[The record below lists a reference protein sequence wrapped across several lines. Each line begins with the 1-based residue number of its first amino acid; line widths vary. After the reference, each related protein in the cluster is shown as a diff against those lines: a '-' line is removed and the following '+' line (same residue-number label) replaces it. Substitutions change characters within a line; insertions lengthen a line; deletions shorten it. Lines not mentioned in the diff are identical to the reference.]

1 MINASDRTT
10 KRRLA
15 VSLRLL
21 YLGGTVTGVLAGVVT
36 GAVGLSDLSNVLLG
50 VTALAGLASLTASF
64 LQGLRHGKVGVDVI
78 ALLAIAGAVAL
89 GEYLAGGVI
98 GVMLATGL
106 ALEDYA
112 KARAE
117 RELTALLE
125 RTPRVVHRYDGQAV
139 LSVSPDDVAPGD
151 LLMVKPG
158 EVVPVDGTVMSDLA
172 ILDEASLT
180 GEAELVQRPAG
191 DRVSSGVV
199 NAGPPFDVM
208 AVTTAT
214 QSTYAGIVRLVAEG
228 QRTKAPFVRLAD
240 RYALVFIPATLLL
253 AGGAWLVSGDPVRA
267 LAVLVVATPC
277 PLILAAP
284 IAIVSGISQAA
295 RRGVIIK
302 GGGALETLAGARV
315 LLFDK
320 TGTLTMGRPAVTDIE
335 APMGIDADEL
345 LCLAASIEQMSPH
358 VLAGAVVRSA
368 REHGLSLSVPGDV
381 VEETGMGVRG
391 TVAGH
396 EVAVGRLDWVSH
408 DTALPQW
415 VRRLRRRLV
424 FDGFANTFVAVDGAL
439 VGALILEDPI
449 RPDTSRTLRT
459 LRRDGIERVVMVT
472 GDRADVAESVGAIV
486 GVDAVLA
493 ERTPAEKVEAVKE
506 ERAHGT
512 TIMVGD
518 GINDAPALAAADVG
532 VALGARGATA
542 SSEAADV
549 VLLVD
554 RLDRLAEAIQVSK
567 RARGI
572 ALQSVVA
579 GMCLS
584 ITAMLVAAAGYLAPV
599 SGALLQEGIDAAV
612 IVNALRALGGY
623 RRRQAA
629 SGPTHALADRF
640 RAEHSELLPF
650 VNRLRI
656 VADQLET
663 FDASTAAN
671 ELRAI
676 HEFLVNRL
684 LPHEEAE
691 EKAFYPKIAELLGGE
706 DPTGTMSRAH
716 VEIAHQVRVLGSLLD
731 DLGARS
737 PDATDFTDFRRV
749 LYGLHAILRLHFAQE
764 EEAYLSLVD
773 ILPHAEGSPP
783 VRATVP

>member
-1 MINASDRTT
+1 MTNTPKRTT
-10 KRRLA
+10 KWRRAL
-15 VSLRLL
+15 SPRLL
-21 YLGGTVTGVLAGVVT
+21 YLAGTVMGVTAGVT
-36 GAVGLSDLSNVLLG
+36 LGIVGLSDASDVVLGL
-50 VTALAGLASLTASF
+50 TALIGLASVTYSL
-64 LQGLRHGKVGVDVI
+64 LQGLRHGKAGVDVI
-78 ALLAIAGAVAL
+78 ALLAIAGAIAI

-98 GVMLATGL
+98 SVMLASGW

-112 KARAE
+112 TVRAE

-125 RTPRVVHRYDGQAV
+125 RTPRVVHRYDGQTV
-139 LSVSPDDVAPGD
+139 VSVSPDDVVPGD
-151 LLMVKPG
+151 LLVVKPG
-158 EVVPVDGTVMSDLA
+158 EVVPVDGTVMNDLA

-180 GEAELVQRPAG
+180 GEAEPVERPAG
-191 DRVSSGVV
+191 DRVRSGVV
-199 NAGPPFDVM
+199 NAGPPFDLM
-208 AVTTAT
+208 AVTTAA

-228 QRTKAPFVRLAD
+228 QKTKAPFVRLAD
-240 RYALVFIPATLLL
+240 RYALVFIPATLLI

-267 LAVLVVATPC
+267 VAVLVVATPC

-284 IAIVSGISQAA
+284 IAIVSGISRAA

-302 GGGALETLAGARV
+302 GGGALETLARARV

-320 TGTLTMGRPAVTDIE
+320 TGTLTMGRPSVTDIE
-335 APMGIDADEL
+335 APLGIDADKL
-345 LCLAASIEQMSPH
+345 LRLAACVEQVSPH

-368 REHGLSLSVPGDV
+368 REHGLPLSIPEGVIED
-381 VEETGMGVRG
+381 TGMGIRG
-391 TVAGH
+391 TVEGH
-396 EVAVGRLDWVSH
+396 EVAVGRLEWVSQA
-408 DTALPQW
+408 TAPLEW
-415 VRRLRRRLV
+415 VQRLRRRLA
-424 FDGFANTFVAVDGAL
+424 FDDFASTFVAVDGAL
-439 VGALILEDPI
+439 AGALILEDPI

-472 GDRADVAESVGAIV
+472 GDRSEVAESVGAMV

-493 ERTPAEKVEAVKE
+493 ERTPSEKVEAVRG
-506 ERAHGT
+506 ERANGT

-554 RLDRLAEAIQVSK
+554 RLDRLAEAIQIAK

-572 ALQSVVA
+572 ALQSVTV
-579 GMCLS
+579 GMGLS
-584 ITAMLVAAAGYLAPV
+584 IAAMFVAAAGYLAPV

-612 IVNALRALGGY
+612 IVNSLRALGGY
-623 RRRQAA
+623 HRRQAA

-650 VNRLRI
+650 VNRLRTI
-656 VADQLET
+656 ADQLDM
-663 FDASTAAN
+663 FDAATAAN

-676 HEFLVNRL
+676 VEFLVNRL

-691 EKAFYPKIAELLGGE
+691 EKTFYPRIAELLGGE

-716 VEIAHQVRVLGSLLD
+716 VEIAHQVRVLRSLLD
-731 DLGARS
+731 DLGTRQ

-749 LYGLHAILRLHFAQE
+749 LYGLYAILRLHFAQE
-764 EEAYLSLVD
+764 EEAYLSLVG
-773 ILPHAEGSPP
+773 ILPQQEGSPS
-783 VRATVP
+783 A

>member
-1 MINASDRTT
+1 M
-10 KRRLA
+10 
-15 VSLRLL
+15 L
-21 YLGGTVTGVLAGVVT
+21 YLVATVIGVVGGVT
-36 GAVGLSDLSNVLLG
+36 LGTIGLSEVSDALLG
-50 VTALAGLASLTASF
+50 LTALAGLTSVTVAL
-64 LQGLRHGKVGVDVI
+64 LQGLRRGKAGVDVI

-98 GVMLATGL
+98 SVMLASGW

-112 KARAE
+112 SARAE

-125 RTPRVVHRYDGQAV
+125 RTPRVVHRYDGQTV
-139 LSVSPDDVAPGD
+139 VSVSPDDVVPGD
-151 LLMVKPG
+151 LLVVKPG
-158 EVVPVDGTVMSDLA
+158 EVVPVDGTVMNGLA

-180 GEAELVQRPAG
+180 GEAEPVERPAG
-191 DRVSSGVV
+191 DRVRSGVV
-199 NAGPPFDVM
+199 NAGPPFDLM
-208 AVTTAT
+208 AVTTAA

-228 QRTKAPFVRLAD
+228 QKTKAPFVRLAD
-240 RYALVFIPATLLL
+240 RYALVFIPATLLI

-267 LAVLVVATPC
+267 VAVLVVATPC

-284 IAIVSGISQAA
+284 IAIVSGISRAA

-302 GGGALETLAGARV
+302 GGGALETLARARV

-320 TGTLTMGRPAVTDIE
+320 TGTLTMGRPSVTDIE
-335 APMGIDADEL
+335 APLGIDADML
-345 LCLAASIEQMSPH
+345 LRLAASVEQVSPH

-368 REHGLSLSVPGDV
+368 REHGLPLSIPESVIED
-381 VEETGMGVRG
+381 TGMGIRG
-391 TVAGH
+391 TVEAH
-396 EVAVGRLDWVSH
+396 EVAVGRLEWVSQK
-408 DTALPQW
+408 TAPLEW
-415 VRRLRRRLV
+415 VQRLRRRLA
-424 FDGFANTFVAVDGAL
+424 FDGFASTFVAVDGAL
-439 VGALILEDPI
+439 AGALILEDPI

-472 GDRADVAESVGAIV
+472 GDRAEVAESVGAMV

-493 ERTPAEKVEAVKE
+493 ERTPSEKVAAVRREK
-506 ERAHGT
+506 ANGT

-554 RLDRLAEAIQVSK
+554 RLDRLAEAIQIAK

-572 ALQSVVA
+572 ALQSVAV
-579 GMCLS
+579 GMGLS
-584 ITAMLVAAAGYLAPV
+584 IAAMFVAAAGYLAPV

-612 IVNALRALGGY
+612 ILNSLRALGGY
-623 RRRQAA
+623 RRRRAA

-656 VADQLET
+656 VADQLDT
-663 FDASTAAN
+663 FDPATAAN
-671 ELRAI
+671 ELRVI
-676 HEFLVNRL
+676 HEFLVNSL

-691 EKAFYPKIAELLGGE
+691 EKTFYPKIAELLGGE

-716 VEIAHQVRVLGSLLD
+716 VEIAHHVRILGSLLV
-731 DLGARS
+731 DLGVRS
-737 PDATDFTDFRRV
+737 PGATDFTDFRRV

-764 EEAYLSLVD
+764 EEAYLSLVEV
-773 ILPHAEGSPP
+773 LPHLDGSP
-783 VRATVP
+783 VPTTSQ

>member
-1 MINASDRTT
+1 MTTTSDRTT
-10 KRRLA
+10 KRRLLF
-15 VSLRLL
+15 SPRLL
-21 YLGGTVTGVLAGVVT
+21 YLVGTVMGVVAGVT
-36 GAVGLSDLSNVLLG
+36 LGIIGLSDLSDALLG
-50 VTALAGLASLTASF
+50 LTALAGLTSVTVSR
-64 LQGLRHGKVGVDVI
+64 LQGLRHGKAGVDVI

-98 GVMLATGL
+98 SVMLASGW

-112 KARAE
+112 SARAE

-125 RTPRVVHRYDGQAV
+125 RTPRVVHRYDGQTV
-139 LSVSPDDVAPGD
+139 VSVSPDDVVPGD
-151 LLMVKPG
+151 LLVVKPG

-180 GEAELVQRPAG
+180 GEAEPVQRPAG
-191 DRVSSGVV
+191 ERVRSGVL
-199 NAGPPFDVM
+199 NAGTPFDLM
-208 AVTTAT
+208 AVTTAA

-228 QRTKAPFVRLAD
+228 QKTKAPFVRLAD
-240 RYALVFIPATLLL
+240 RYALVFIPATLLI
-253 AGGAWLVSGDPVRA
+253 AGGAWLISGDPVRA
-267 LAVLVVATPC
+267 VAVLVVATPC

-284 IAIVSGISQAA
+284 VAIVSGISQAA

-302 GGGALETLAGARV
+302 GGGALETLARARV

-320 TGTLTMGRPAVTDIE
+320 TGTLTMGRPSVTDIE
-335 APMGIDADEL
+335 APLGIDAAKL
-345 LCLAASIEQMSPH
+345 LRLAASVEQMSPH
-358 VLAGAVVRSA
+358 VLADAVVRSA
-368 REHGLSLSVPGDV
+368 REHALPLSVPESV
-381 VEETGMGVRG
+381 VEETGMGIRG
-391 TVAGH
+391 TVEGH
-396 EVAVGRLDWVSH
+396 EVAVGRLEWVSQE
-408 DTALPQW
+408 TAPLEW
-415 VRRLRRRLV
+415 VQRLRRRLA
-424 FDGFANTFVAVDGAL
+424 FDGFASTFVAVDGAL
-439 VGALILEDPI
+439 AGALVLEDPI

-459 LRRDGIERVVMVT
+459 LRRDGIERVVMLT
-472 GDRADVAESVGAIV
+472 GDREEVAESVGAMV

-493 ERTPAEKVEAVKE
+493 ERTPSEKVEAVRGEK
-506 ERAHGT
+506 ANGT

-554 RLDRLAEAIQVSK
+554 RLDRLAEAIQIAK

-572 ALQSVVA
+572 ALQSVAV
-579 GMCLS
+579 GMGLS
-584 ITAMLVAAAGYLAPV
+584 IAAMFVAAAGYLAPV

-612 IVNALRALGGY
+612 ILNSLRALGGY

-656 VADQLET
+656 VADQLDT
-663 FDASTAAN
+663 FDAATAGN
-671 ELRAI
+671 ELRVI
-676 HEFLVNRL
+676 HEFLVNSL

-716 VEIAHQVRVLGSLLD
+716 VEIAHHVRILGSLLEG
-731 DLGARS
+731 LGERL
-737 PDATDFTDFRRV
+737 PGATDFTDFRRV

-764 EEAYLSLVD
+764 EEAYLSLVEV
-773 ILPHAEGSPP
+773 LPHPDGSPP

>member
-1 MINASDRTT
+1 MTTTSDRTT
-10 KRRLA
+10 KRRLLF
-15 VSLRLL
+15 SPRLL
-21 YLGGTVTGVLAGVVT
+21 YLVATVMGVVAGVT
-36 GAVGLSDLSNVLLG
+36 LGTFGLSEVSDALLG
-50 VTALAGLASLTASF
+50 LTALAGLTSVTVSL
-64 LQGLRHGKVGVDVI
+64 LQGLRRGKAGVDVI

-98 GVMLATGL
+98 SVMLASGW

-112 KARAE
+112 SARAE

-125 RTPRVVHRYDGQAV
+125 RTPRVVHRYDGQNV
-139 LSVSPDDVAPGD
+139 VSVSPDDVIPGD
-151 LLMVKPG
+151 LLVVKPG
-158 EVVPVDGTVMSDLA
+158 EVVPVDGTVMNGLA

-180 GEAELVQRPAG
+180 GEAEPVERPAG
-191 DRVSSGVV
+191 DRVRSGVV
-199 NAGPPFDVM
+199 NAGSPFDLM
-208 AVTTAT
+208 AVTTAA

-228 QRTKAPFVRLAD
+228 QKTKAPFVRLAD
-240 RYALVFIPATLLL
+240 RYALVFIPATLLI

-267 LAVLVVATPC
+267 VAVLVVATPC

-284 IAIVSGISQAA
+284 IAIVSGISRAA

-302 GGGALETLAGARV
+302 GGGALETLARSRV

-320 TGTLTMGRPAVTDIE
+320 TGTLTMGRPSVTDIE
-335 APMGIDADEL
+335 APLGIDADML
-345 LCLAASIEQMSPH
+345 LRLAASVEQVSPH

-368 REHGLSLSVPGDV
+368 REHGLPLSIPESVIED
-381 VEETGMGVRG
+381 TGMGIRG
-391 TVAGH
+391 TVEGH
-396 EVAVGRLDWVSH
+396 EVAVGRLEWVSQK
-408 DTALPQW
+408 TAPVEW
-415 VRRLRRRLV
+415 VQRLRRRLA
-424 FDGFANTFVAVDGAL
+424 FDGFASTFVAVDGAL
-439 VGALILEDPI
+439 AGALILEDPI

-472 GDRADVAESVGAIV
+472 GDRAEVAESVGAMV

-493 ERTPAEKVEAVKE
+493 ERTPSEKVEAVGREK
-506 ERAHGT
+506 ANGT

-554 RLDRLAEAIQVSK
+554 RLDRLAEAIQIAK

-572 ALQSVVA
+572 ALQSVAV
-579 GMCLS
+579 GMGLS
-584 ITAMLVAAAGYLAPV
+584 IAAMFVAAAGYLAPV

-612 IVNALRALGGY
+612 ILNSLRALGGY
-623 RRRQAA
+623 RRRRAA
-629 SGPTHALADRF
+629 SEPTHALADRF

-656 VADQLET
+656 VADQLDT
-663 FDASTAAN
+663 FDPATAAN
-671 ELRAI
+671 ELRVI
-676 HEFLVNRL
+676 HEFLVNSL

-691 EKAFYPKIAELLGGE
+691 EKTFYPKIAELLGGE

-716 VEIAHQVRVLGSLLD
+716 VEIAHHVKILGSLLV
-731 DLGARS
+731 DLGVRS
-737 PDATDFTDFRRV
+737 PGATDFTDFRRV

-764 EEAYLSLVD
+764 EEAYLSLVEV
-773 ILPHAEGSPP
+773 LPHPDGGPVPATSP
-783 VRATVP
+783 

>member
-1 MINASDRTT
+1 MTDTSDRST
-10 KRRLA
+10 KRR
-15 VSLRLL
+15 SIFSPRLL
-21 YLGGTVTGVLAGVVT
+21 YLAGVVMGVVAGVT
-36 GAVGLSDLSNVLLG
+36 LGIAGLSDVSDALLG
-50 VTALAGLASLTASF
+50 LTALAGLTSVTVSL
-64 LQGLRHGKVGVDVI
+64 LRGLRHGKAGVDVI

-98 GVMLATGL
+98 SVMLASGW

-112 KARAE
+112 SARAE

-125 RTPRVVHRYDGQAV
+125 RTPRVVHRYEGGTV
-139 LSVSPDDVAPGD
+139 VSVSPQDVIPGD
-151 LLMVKPG
+151 LLVVKPG

-180 GEAELVQRPAG
+180 GEAEPVQRPAG
-191 DRVSSGVV
+191 ERVRSGVV
-199 NAGPPFDVM
+199 NAGPPFDLV
-208 AVTTAT
+208 AVTTAA

-228 QRTKAPFVRLAD
+228 QKAKAPFVRLAD
-240 RYALVFIPATLLL
+240 RYALVFIPATLVI
-253 AGGAWLVSGDPVRA
+253 AGSAWLVSGDPVRA
-267 LAVLVVATPC
+267 VAVLVVATPC

-284 IAIVSGISQAA
+284 IAIVSGISRAA

-302 GGGALETLAGARV
+302 GGGALETLARARV

-320 TGTLTMGRPAVTDIE
+320 TGTLTMGRPSVTDIE
-335 APMGIDADEL
+335 APLGTDADKL
-345 LCLAASIEQMSPH
+345 LRLAASVEQMSPH

-368 REHGLSLSVPGDV
+368 REHGLQLSVPESVGED
-381 VEETGMGVRG
+381 TGMGIRG
-391 TVAGH
+391 TVEGH
-396 EVAVGRLDWVSH
+396 EVAVGRLEWVSQE
-408 DTALPQW
+408 TASVEW
-415 VRRLRRRLV
+415 VQRLRRRLA
-424 FDGFANTFVAVDGAL
+424 FDGFASTFVAVDGAL
-439 VGALILEDPI
+439 AGALILEDPI

-472 GDRADVAESVGAIV
+472 GDRAEVAESVGAMV

-493 ERTPAEKVEAVKE
+493 ERTPAEKVEAVRE
-506 ERAHGT
+506 ERANGT

-554 RLDRLAEAIQVSK
+554 RLDRLAEAIQIAK

-572 ALQSVVA
+572 ALQSVAV
-579 GMCLS
+579 GMGLS
-584 ITAMLVAAAGYLAPV
+584 IAAMFVAAAGYLAPV

-612 IVNALRALGGY
+612 ILNSLRALGGY
-623 RRRQAA
+623 PRRQAA
-629 SGPTHALADRF
+629 SGPTHDLADRF

-656 VADQLET
+656 VADQLDT
-663 FDASTAAN
+663 FDATTAAN
-671 ELRAI
+671 ELRSI
-676 HEFLVNRL
+676 HEFLVNSL

-716 VEIAHQVRVLGSLLD
+716 VEIAHHVRVLGSLLE
-731 DLGARS
+731 DLGER
-737 PDATDFTDFRRV
+737 PTGATDFTDFRRV
-749 LYGLHAILRLHFAQE
+749 LYGLYAILRLHFAQE
-764 EEAYLSLVD
+764 EEAYLSL
-773 ILPHAEGSPP
+773 IEASPRSDVSP
-783 VRATVP
+783 TVHATVN